1 MGISFKKRNYKK
13 KRLQILLKKGFFQ
26 VFDHTFEEF
35 KFAAMPQIFKYSVTF
50 SFRMTCTVPLQLR
63 H

>member
-1 MGISFKKRNYKK
+1 MGISFKKRNYK

-35 KFAAMPQIFKYSVTF
+35 KFAAM
-50 SFRMTCTVPLQLR
+50 
-63 H
+63 